1 MRKVIIMFALA
12 MGIIT
17 ANAQENVTVE
27 TTNGSEQPTL
37 TKEVYP
43 QKEADG
49 DLYHGLSRKLTFDR
63 MIPPHGLEVTYD
75 KTVHVIFPAEVRYV
89 DLGSPDLI
97 AGKADGAENIIRV
110 KATVR
115 NFPNETNMSVIT
127 EDGSFYT
134 FNVKYAAEPLLLNVE
149 MCDFIHDGSTVN
161 RPNNAQEI
169 YLKELGSESPM
180 LELEL
185 GADDYLTKPFHL
197 AELNARVKSVIRR
210 RQAKGDVSIT
220 MGNLLLYPDK
230 RQVEVG
236 GVPLQLNRKEF
247 DLLYYFIVNP
257 DRVINKMSLAESVW
271 GDNIDQVDSLDFI
284 YSQVKNLR
292 RKLKQ
297 AEATVELKAVYGFGY
312 KLSEV

>member
-1 MRKVIIMFALA
+1 MKILIVEDEPDLRETIRISLVKEHFV
-12 MGIIT
+12 
-17 ANAQENVTVE
+17 VE
-27 TTNGSEQPTL
+27 TAADYFSALDKVNDYDYDCILLDIMLPGGSGL
-37 TKEVYP
+37 
-43 QKEADG
+43 
-49 DLYHGLSRKLTFDR
+49 DLLRELKRLRRSDSVLIISAKDSLD
-63 MIPPHGLEVTYD
+63 D
-75 KTVHVIFPAEVRYV
+75 K
-89 DLGSPDLI
+89 
-97 AGKADGAENIIRV
+97 
-110 KATVR
+110 
-115 NFPNETNMSVIT
+115 
-127 EDGSFYT
+127 
-134 FNVKYAAEPLLLNVE
+134 VE
-149 MCDFIHDGSTVN
+149 G
-161 RPNNAQEI
+161 
-169 YLKELGSESPM
+169 
-180 LELEL
+180 LEL

-271 GDNIDQVDSLDFI
+271 GGNIDQVDSLDFI

-312 KLSEV
+312 KRSEV